1 MAVGLGVAMIAV
13 SGAMLAL
20 VMFGLWKWLPA
31 GLAFAL
37 VVGCSLGVAAG
48 GLLVQDEVD
57 RASWV
62 IALSVLGVLGPLHA
76 RLILGPPGQTRRG

>member
-1 MAVGLGVAMIAV
+1 MAVALGVAVIVV

-20 VMFGLWKWLPA
+20 VMFGLWKRLPA

-37 VVGCSLGVAAG
+37 VVACSLGIAAG

-62 IALSVLGVLGPLHA
+62 LALSLLGVLGPLHA
-76 RLILGPPGQTRRG
+76 RLILGSPGRARRG